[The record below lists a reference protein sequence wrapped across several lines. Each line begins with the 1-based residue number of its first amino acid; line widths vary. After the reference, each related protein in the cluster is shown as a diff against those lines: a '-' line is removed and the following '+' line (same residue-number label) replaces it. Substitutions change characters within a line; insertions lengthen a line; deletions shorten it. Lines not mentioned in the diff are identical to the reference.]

1 MRGEKE
7 RREKGQEK
15 RGEEKRNDDDDDNT
29 PLPLSFGKKCR
40 HCGFTKGSFFFF
52 QNVTS
57 ELHHICL
64 RSVAKNILKYH
75 YVIDE

>member
-40 HCGFTKGSFFFF
+40 HCGFTKGSFFVVRTLQANCIIFAYG
-52 QNVTS
+52 Q
-57 ELHHICL
+57 
-64 RSVAKNILKYH
+64 
-75 YVIDE
+75 